1 MLSSF
6 SRMINGNGMLSSH
19 TNYAAAVEQLKI
31 LSNMLL
37 KASHVCLFLI
47 DIEGEQRK
55 FTHTYD
61 EYERIHLYF
70 YCFSAAT
77 NASPPPLTLEIP
89 IDMSYNA

>member
-61 EYERIHLYF
+61 EYESICIFIVFL
-70 YCFSAAT
+70 
-77 NASPPPLTLEIP
+77 PPLTPLLLLLLLP
-89 IDMSYNA
+89 LL